1 MLTSRGWLFLVTAL
15 AVATLGLSNANAT
28 LALTGL
34 TLLSWFLAAWLW
46 FVVRLRLVT
55 RRLALERELRDQR
68 GPVDSLWVGWTFSVS
83 LTVRNDS
90 IFDLPFV
97 WISDRVAP
105 TLKWEGEISV
115 AGVLGRKQPLT
126 VAYEITC
133 QAPGRARF
141 DGVGVQV
148 ADLQGFFG
156 HRFFLRDLHEYRILP
171 AFADARGHI
180 PATKRHN
187 LLPLLGI
194 HAHRRPGTGSE
205 LLDLRDYLPG
215 DPPKTIAWKVSARR
229 GRLMT
234 KVFESE
240 VPIRCTLFVDT
251 SNSVRVGGVGR
262 NPLARLTEVVA
273 AVSQANAAARDLTG
287 LCLFDERGAQYVR
300 PARGKR
306 HLVRLVQLLADAAAQ
321 SPSTAEA
328 PVSRLIPLAYSLA
341 QEVYPDFLRPEVNAM
356 PFWLPVWAPQPGY
369 TLRRPP
375 MTTRSGLIKPFIWI
389 RQALAHAYRSLSQR
403 LAAPLAPRYRQR
415 YRWRKQLAALLS
427 VRYGLAPGGL
437 AALLEDDELFSH
449 YVQQFLAEHQVAYPL
464 PWYDARGR
472 YLFAAPA
479 KLSVLSDAFLR
490 AVARGR
496 DNELFVILADLL
508 ELGDELAPVLSA
520 VKVALARHHQVM
532 IVCPWPAGVPLPQR
546 PGSSSPSAPGRALS
560 GGEIELPSVMFGLSG
575 SRSMEKLLERASTAR
590 FHRAYHQLRRSFA
603 RIGVPVLCA
612 RADDPIPLILDR
624 LERLRVLER
633 GMP

>member
-15 AVATLGLSNANAT
+15 AVAVLGLSSAHAT
-28 LALTGL
+28 LVLVGL
-34 TLLSWFLAAWLW
+34 TLLTWFLASWLW
-46 FVVRLRLVT
+46 FVVRLRLVMP
-55 RRLALERELRDQR
+55 RLALVRELRDER
-68 GPVDSLWVGWTFSVS
+68 GPVDSLWAGWTFTVSVT
-83 LTVRNDS
+83 LRNDS
-90 IFDLPFV
+90 LLEIPFAC
-97 WISDRVAP
+97 INDRVAP
-105 TLKWEGEISV
+105 TLQSAGETSAV
-115 AGVLGRKQPLT
+115 GVLNRKQPLT
-126 VAYEITC
+126 VAYEVTC
-133 QAPGRARF
+133 HAPGRARF

-148 ADLQGFFG
+148 ADLQGFF
-156 HRFFLRDLHEYRILP
+156 HYRFFVRALYEYRVLP
-171 AFADARGHI
+171 AFADSRGHI

-240 VPIRCTLFVDT
+240 VPIRCTFFVDT

-262 NPLARLTEVVA
+262 NALGRLVEIVA
-273 AVSQANAAARDLTG
+273 AVAQASAGARDLAG
-287 LCLFDERGAQYVR
+287 LCLFDENGTQHVR

-306 HLVRLVQLLADAAAQ
+306 HLVQMVQLLADAAAR

-328 PVSRLIPLAYSLA
+328 PVARLIPLAYSLA
-341 QEVYPDFLRPEVNAM
+341 QEVYPEFLRPEVNAM
-356 PFWLPVWAPQPGY
+356 PFWLPVWAPQPAY
-369 TLRRPP
+369 TLRRPRVETSSVWARP
-375 MTTRSGLIKPFIWI
+375 LVWFR
-389 RQALAHAYRSLSQR
+389 RALAHGYRTLNEK
-403 LAAPLAPRYRQR
+403 LAAPLATRYRQR

-437 AALLEDDELFSH
+437 AALLEDDEHCSH
-449 YVQQFLAEHQVAYPL
+449 YLQRFLAEHQVPYPL

-472 YLFAAPA
+472 YLFAAPG
-479 KLSVLSDAFLR
+479 KLRTLSDAFLR

-508 ELGDELAPVLSA
+508 ELGDDLGQVLSA

-532 IVCPWPAGVPLPQR
+532 IVCPWPPELPLPGR
-546 PGSSSPSAPGRALS
+546 PRNRSAEPGRTPS
-560 GGEIELPSVMFGLSG
+560 GSDNEPPSVVFGLSG
-575 SRSMEKLLERASTAR
+575 SPGIEKLLHRATTAR
-590 FHRAYHQLRRSFA
+590 FHRAYQQLRRSFA

-612 RADDPIPLILDR
+612 RDDDPIPLILDR

>member
-1 MLTSRGWLFLVTAL
+1 MLTSRGWLFLVTVL
-15 AVATLGLSNANAT
+15 AVAVLGLSNTHAT
-28 LALTGL
+28 LALVGL
-34 TLLSWFLAAWLW
+34 TLLSWFLGSWFW
-46 FVVRLRLVT
+46 FVVRVRLVKP
-55 RRLALERELRDQR
+55 RLLLVRELRDER
-68 GPVDSLWVGWTFSVS
+68 GPVDSLWVGWTFTVSV
-83 LTVRNDS
+83 TIRNDS
-90 IFDLPFV
+90 LFELPFV
-97 WISDRVAP
+97 CIDDRVAP
-105 TLKWEGEISV
+105 TVQTTGETGATGS
-115 AGVLGRKQPLT
+115 LSRKQPLSVT
-126 VAYEITC
+126 YKITC
-133 QAPGRARF
+133 PAPGRARF
-141 DGVGVQV
+141 DGLGVQV
-148 ADLQGFFG
+148 ADLQGFFHQRLFVRAVRG
-156 HRFFLRDLHEYRILP
+156 YRVLP

-180 PATKRHN
+180 PTTKRHN

-262 NPLARLTEVVA
+262 NALARLVEIVA
-273 AVSQANAAARDLTG
+273 AVAQAGAGARDLTG
-287 LCLFDERGAQYVR
+287 LCLFDENSSDYVR

-306 HLVRLVQLLADAAAQ
+306 HLVQLVQMLADAAAR
-321 SPSTAEA
+321 SPTTAEA
-328 PVSRLIPLAYSLA
+328 PVARLIPLAYSLA
-341 QEVYPDFLRPEVNAM
+341 LEVYPEFLHPQVNAM
-356 PFWLPVWAPQPGY
+356 PFWLPVWAPQPAY
-369 TLRRPP
+369 TLRRAP
-375 MTTRSGLIKPFIWI
+375 
-389 RQALAHAYRSLSQR
+389 RQASSAWAVPLLWLRQVLAHGYQALNQI
-403 LAAPLAPRYRQR
+403 LAAPVSARYRQR
-415 YRWRKQLAALLS
+415 YRWRKQLSALLS

-437 AALLEDDELFSH
+437 AVLLEDDELFSH
-449 YVQQFLAEHQVAYPL
+449 YVQRFLAEHQVPYPL

-472 YLFAAPA
+472 YLFASPG
-479 KLSVLSDAFLR
+479 KLHTLSEAFLQ

-508 ELGDELAPVLSA
+508 ELGDELGQVLST

-532 IVCPWPAGVPLPQR
+532 IICPWPPELPLPARGNSRRQTAGR
-546 PGSSSPSAPGRALS
+546 RLAGGDNEPPST
-560 GGEIELPSVMFGLSG
+560 VFGLSG
-575 SRSMEKLLERASTAR
+575 SPSMEKLVRRATTAR
-590 FHRAYHQLRRSFA
+590 FHRAYLQLRRSFA

-612 RADDPIPLILDR
+612 RDDDPIPLILDR

>member
-1 MLTSRGWLFLVTAL
+1 MLTSRGWLLLLTAL
-15 AVATLGLSNANAT
+15 AVAAVGMSDAQAT
-28 LALTGL
+28 LALAGL
-34 TLLSWFLAAWLW
+34 TLVAWFLASWLW
-46 FVVRLRLVT
+46 FVVRARLVIPG
-55 RRLALERELRDQR
+55 LVLVRELRDER
-68 GPVDSLWVGWTFSVS
+68 GPVDSLWAGWTFNVSVT
-83 LTVRNDS
+83 LRNDS
-90 IFDLPFV
+90 LFELPFV
-97 WISDRVAP
+97 SVNDRVAP
-105 TLKWEGEISV
+105 TLSWSGETAATGILSRRQSLSV
-115 AGVLGRKQPLT
+115 T
-126 VAYEITC
+126 YEVTC
-133 QAPGRARF
+133 HAPGRARF

-148 ADLQGFFG
+148 ADLQGFFH
-156 HRFFLRDLHEYRILP
+156 HRFFVRALHEYRVLP
-171 AFADARGHI
+171 AFADARGHM

-262 NPLARLTEVVA
+262 NALARLVEIVA
-273 AVSQANAAARDLTG
+273 AVAQASAAARDLTG
-287 LCLFDERGAQYVR
+287 LCLFDENGLQYVR
-300 PARGKR
+300 PGRGKR
-306 HLVRLVQLLADAAAQ
+306 HLVRLVQLLTDASAR

-341 QEVYPDFLRPEVNAM
+341 QEVYPEYLRPGVNAM
-356 PFWLPVWAPQPGY
+356 PFWLPLWAPQPAS
-369 TLRRPP
+369 TLRRPRTP
-375 MTTRSGLIKPFIWI
+375 RPSFWARPFVWL
-389 RQALAHAYRSLSQR
+389 REALTHVYRTLNQR
-403 LAAPLAPRYRQR
+403 LAAPLAPRYRKR
-415 YRWRKQLAALLS
+415 YRWRKQLSALLS

-449 YVQQFLAEHQVAYPL
+449 YVQRFLAEHQVPYPL
-464 PWYDARGR
+464 PWYDDRGR
-472 YLFAAPA
+472 YLFAAPDKVQTLA
-479 KLSVLSDAFLR
+479 DGFLR
-490 AVARGR
+490 SVALGR

-508 ELGDELAPVLSA
+508 ELGDELGHVLAA

-532 IVCPWPAGVPLPQR
+532 IVCPWPAEIPLPARSRQVAAQGAR
-546 PGSSSPSAPGRALS
+546 RQAGRDNEPPSSAL
-560 GGEIELPSVMFGLSG
+560 GLSG
-575 SRSMEKLLERASTAR
+575 AAGMEDFLHRATTAR
-590 FHRAYHQLRRSFA
+590 FHRAYQQLRRSFA
-603 RIGVPVLCA
+603 RLGVPVLCA
-612 RADDPIPLILDR
+612 RDEDPIPLILDR